1 MNRRNAGNG
10 GTPNGSA
17 TAGNAPG
24 RGAAATATLSFEATD
39 VTGTHTLRAS
49 DVETT
54 LPAGAVTR
62 ALASRMSL
70 PANVPWALRDE
81 STSVYL
87 DDDRPIGDQI
97 GTDAKVTITPKTHL
111 G

>member
-1 MNRRNAGNG
+1 MNGSTQQAVSNGASAASGNG
-10 GTPNGSA
+10 
-17 TAGNAPG
+17 
-24 RGAAATATLSFEATD
+24 TLRLEATD
-39 VTGTHTLRAS
+39 VTGTHTLVAS
-49 DVETT
+49 DVQKT
-54 LPAGAVTR
+54 LPVGAVTR

-87 DDDRPIGDQI
+87 DDTRPIGDQI
-97 GTDAKVTITPKTHL
+97 APGARVTITPKTHL